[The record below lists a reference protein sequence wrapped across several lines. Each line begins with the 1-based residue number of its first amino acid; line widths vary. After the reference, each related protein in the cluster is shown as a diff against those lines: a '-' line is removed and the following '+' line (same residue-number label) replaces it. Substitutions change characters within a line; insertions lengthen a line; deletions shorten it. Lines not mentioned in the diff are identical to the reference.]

1 MRAEMSLEFLWKYA
15 NSIFMDEVSVNLE
28 FTPNPDS
35 LKYVVNRSLLAKGA
49 KNFSTA
55 GEAQKFSGLAA
66 NLFEL
71 KGVTQVLIGT
81 NFVSINF
88 SDQDDLQSLNE
99 LCTQKIK
106 DYLLSGRPILEPS
119 SQSETAKP
127 ALSEIESKICDVLDK
142 EVRPAVAMDGGDIV
156 FEKYEDGYVYIKM
169 QGSCSG
175 CPSSL
180 MTLKMGVESRLKEA
194 IPEIVEVIPV

>member
-1 MRAEMSLEFLWKYA
+1 
-15 NSIFMDEVSVNLE
+15 MDEISVNLE

-35 LKYVVNRSLLAKGA
+35 LKYVVNRSLALKSAV
-49 KNFSTA
+49 NFSSPKDAET
-55 GEAQKFSGLAA
+55 GSRLAFQ
-66 NLFEL
+66 LFAL
-71 KGVTQVLIGT
+71 PGVTQVLIGS
-81 NFVSINF
+81 NFISINF
-88 SDQDDLQSLNE
+88 ANQDDLQSLNE
-99 LCTQKIK
+99 LCIQSIK
-106 DYLLSGRPILEPS
+106 DFLKTGSPVLEAGALPKKES
-119 SQSETAKP
+119 V
-127 ALSEIESKICDVLDK
+127 LSEIESKICEVLDK

-169 QGSCSG
+169 QGACSG